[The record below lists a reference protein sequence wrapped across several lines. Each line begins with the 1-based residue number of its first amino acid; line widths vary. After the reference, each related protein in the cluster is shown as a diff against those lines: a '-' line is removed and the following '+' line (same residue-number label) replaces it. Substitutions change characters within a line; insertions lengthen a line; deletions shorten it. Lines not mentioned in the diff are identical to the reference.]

1 MAITKTYSKK
11 QANAIITNAI
21 IKLILMKKETDK
33 DSIKQYL
40 ILNNI
45 NNDLLK
51 YFDNLKRSQI
61 KSFKDFSIKQIEKF
75 NLKHEAEIILNEYDL
90 NSSLEDVNILFNDD
104 KNITLENI
112 KDKLLLVLMSFRRD
126 NINIKI

>member
-11 QANAIITNAI
+11 QANTIITNAI
-21 IKLILMKKETDK
+21 MKLILMKKEVDK

-51 YFDNLKRSQI
+51 YFDDLKRSQI

-75 NLKHEAEIILNEYDL
+75 NLKHEAEIILNEYDY

-112 KDKLLLVLMSFRRD
+112 KDKLLLILMSFRRD

>member
-11 QANAIITNAI
+11 QANTIITNAI
-21 IKLILMKKETDK
+21 MKLVLMKKEVNK

-45 NNDLLK
+45 NNDLLQ

-61 KSFKDFSIKQIEKF
+61 KSFTDFSVKQIEKF

-112 KDKLLLVLMSFRRD
+112 KDKLLLVLVSFRRD

>member
-11 QANAIITNAI
+11 QANTIITNAI
-21 IKLILMKKETDK
+21 MKLILMKKEVNK

-40 ILNNI
+40 LLNNI
-45 NNDLLK
+45 NDNLLK
-51 YFDNLKRSQI
+51 YFDNLKGSQI
-61 KSFKDFSIKQIEKF
+61 KSFKDYSIKQIEKF
-75 NLKHEAEIILNEYDL
+75 NLKHEAEIILNEYDS

>member
-11 QANAIITNAI
+11 QANTIITNAI
-21 IKLILMKKETDK
+21 IKLILMKKEVDK

-51 YFDNLKRSQI
+51 YFDDLKRSQI

-75 NLKHEAEIILNEYDL
+75 NLKHEAEIILNEYDS

>member
-21 IKLILMKKETDK
+21 MKLILMKKDIDK

-45 NNDLLK
+45 DNDLLK